1 MTREEVVK
9 LVIDVQFNPG
19 FINPAVKADVILNYC
34 VNNGKSPSLSIQFI
48 QIISMNNLALHA
60 CFLDAVEA
68 LIKEHNINILYSKA
82 NYDSSRVLLIY

>member
-9 LVIDVQFNPG
+9 LVTDVQLDPG
-19 FINPAVKADVILNYC
+19 FTRPEVKADVILNYC
-34 VNNGKSPSLSIQFI
+34 VSNGKSPSLSIQFI
-48 QIISMNNLALHA
+48 QIISMNSLALHS
-60 CFLDAVEA
+60 CFLDAVDS